1 MVIVEQDRSA
11 ALVVRVWAEGGAG
24 GFRARVTGVDISG
37 SESTG
42 EELTIAV
49 AASPGDLLDALR
61 VWLEEFLAAG
71 A

>member
-1 MVIVEQDRSA
+1 VVIVEQDRSA
-11 ALVVRVWAEGGAG
+11 ALVVRVWAEGGTG